1 MDFVHPRTIMKRLT
15 AVFVFVIFFGL
26 SSFSQNASIKGTVI
40 DTAEKTNLHLSVITL
55 IRQSDSVLVK
65 FTRSGKDGKFIIKNI
80 PAGKFFLITSYPT
93 YADFVDEITLSGDS
107 VLNMGD
113 LVLTPKAKL
122 LEEVIVRQNV
132 AIRIKGDTIEYKA
145 DSFKVAE
152 GSNVQELL
160 RKLPGFQVDRN
171 GQITA
176 QGQKVAKVLVDG
188 EEFFSDDPAVVT
200 QSLRADAIDRVQ
212 SFDKKS
218 DQAEFTGIDDGQRAK
233 TVNLV
238 MKDDKKKGYFGK
250 LSAGLGTDERRNG
263 EAMLNYFKGKKKFSA
278 YGILS
283 NTGKTGLN
291 WDERDKFGG
300 GMDMG
305 DGNVEMGAGYI
316 MISGGNDNDFNDW
329 GSQFYGEG
337 IPQVFKGGAHF
348 SNKWNGDISHVNGNY
363 SIKRQDVDAAG
374 NSITKFNLPDSAY
387 YSKES
392 HRSITKQMQQTFTG
406 FYDIK
411 LDSFSSI
418 RFRLNGLMGNNKS
431 ATNTDASVL
440 DEDQNAVNRNVRD
453 NIADADNKI
462 VLASVLWRQRLKKKG
477 RTFSLSASHKYS
489 DKESDGFLIGS
500 IYSYNNNIEELDS
513 LIDQRKTSYNKTLT
527 SQARVVY
534 TEPLSNKTTLEL
546 NYTFNRNAITSDRKA
561 FDKIGDKYEGFNKAL
576 SNSYSM
582 LFYSN
587 TGGAKIQYNG
597 KKLVA
602 NIGTNA
608 GVSNYIQRD
617 SLDKKVNHF
626 TYTNLFPSA
635 RLNYRF
641 NTTRSVMIQY
651 NGSPQPPSID
661 QIQPV
666 RVNDD
671 PFNLIIGNPDLK
683 QAFNNNFSVMY
694 NDFKVLTGR
703 SVWLQLGM
711 NNTSNA
717 IVQSQTIDKGVRTLQ
732 YVNTS
737 GNYNG
742 WAYASYGFKLKK
754 PEVNI
759 NFDLNGNT
767 NRYVNFIQGIKNI
780 ATNNRFG
787 FGLGFYRYKENKYN
801 FGIRGGGSKSFSKSN
816 NNSGALNNFWTH
828 EYSVDGNYY
837 FTKRFSIGTNLDMNF
852 RQKVDAFDQNNNVI
866 MLNGNIA
873 YKIFPKRNGE
883 FRLEGFDILNQRKGF
898 ERNFNQNYAMEKTY
912 QVLQQYFMLTFS
924 WNFTKTPA
932 AEAPKK

>member
-1 MDFVHPRTIMKRLT
+1 MKRLT
-15 AVFVFVIFFGL
+15 AVFVLAMLFGL
-26 SSFSQNASIKGTVI
+26 RSYSQNATIKGTVI
-40 DTAEKTNLHLSVITL
+40 DTAEKTNLHLSVIAL
-55 IRQSDSVLVK
+55 MRQSDSVLIK
-65 FTRSGKDGKFIIKNI
+65 FTRTDKDGKFTIKNV
-80 PAGKFFLITSYPT
+80 PAGKFYLITTHPT
-93 YADFVDEITLSGDS
+93 YADYVDEVTLSGDS
-107 VLNMGD
+107 VLNMGN

-176 QGQKVAKVLVDG
+176 QGQKVSKVLVDG

-200 QSLRADAIDRVQ
+200 QSLRADAIDKVQ

-218 DQAEFTGIDDGQRAK
+218 DQAEFTGIDDGQRSK

-250 LSAGLGTDERRNG
+250 LSAGLGTEERRNG

-283 NTGKTGLN
+283 NTGKIGLN

-305 DGNVEMGAGYI
+305 DGNVEVGAGFI
-316 MISGGNDNDFNDW
+316 MISGGSDNDFNDW
-329 GSQFYGEG
+329 GSQYWGEG

-363 SIKRQDVDAAG
+363 SIKKQDVDAAG

-392 HRSITKQMQQTFTG
+392 HRSATKQMQQTFTG

-418 RFRLNGLMGNNKS
+418 RFRLNGLIGNNKAAS
-431 ATNTDASVL
+431 ETDASVL
-440 DEDQNAVNRNVRD
+440 DEDQNAVNRNTRR
-453 NIADADNKI
+453 NISDADNKI

-477 RTFSLSASHKYS
+477 RTFSLFASHKYS
-489 DKESDGFLIGS
+489 DKESDGFLIGE
-500 IYSYNNNIEELDS
+500 IYSGNNALPDS
-513 LIDQRKTSYNKTLT
+513 LIDQYKTSYNKTLT

-534 TEPLSNKTTLEL
+534 TEPLGNKTSLEL
-546 NYTFNRNAITSDRKA
+546 NYTFNRNAMESDRKA
-561 FDKIGDKYEGFNKAL
+561 FDKIGDKYDGFNKAL
-576 SNSYSM
+576 SNNYSM

-641 NTTRSVMIQY
+641 NTTRSVMINY
-651 NGSPQPPSID
+651 NGAPQPPSID

-683 QAFNNNFSVMY
+683 QAFSNNFNIMY

-703 SVWLQLGM
+703 SVWLQMGM
-711 NNTSNA
+711 NTTSNA
-717 IVQSQTIDKGVRTLQ
+717 IVQSQNIDKGVRTLQ
-732 YVNTS
+732 YVNTN

-742 WAYASYGFKLKK
+742 WAYANYGFKLKK
-754 PEVNI
+754 PEVNV
-759 NFDLNGNT
+759 NLDLNGNI
-767 NRYVNFIQGIKNI
+767 NRYVSFVQGEKNI
-780 ATNNRFG
+780 SKNSRLG
-787 FGLGFYRYKENKYN
+787 FGIGFYRYKENKYSFGLNAGASKN
-801 FGIRGGGSKSFSKSN
+801 FGSSSN
-816 NNSGALNNFWTH
+816 NSRALNNFLTH
-828 EYSVDGNYY
+828 QYNFDANYY

-852 RQKVDAFDQNNNVI
+852 RQKVDAFDQNNNVT
-866 MLNGNIA
+866 MWNGNIV

-883 FRLEGFDILNQRKGF
+883 FRFEAFDILNQRKGF
-898 ERNFNQNYAMEKTY
+898 ERNFNQNFVSERTY

-924 WNFTKTPA
+924 WNFTKTPG
-932 AEAPKK
+932 AEAPRK